1 LSLDVFRGLTIL
13 AMILVNHPG
22 SEEQGMTYAPL
33 LHSAWHGWTITD
45 LVFPF
50 FLMIVGMSLAY
61 SLRKWRRPGRATR
74 EIYAR
79 IFRRSGIIFF
89 LGVGKHLFNNIC
101 AHAFVD
107 PDLPIFGTLRYLGV
121 LQRIGLVYLCAA
133 LVVLN
138 FKVRTQVII
147 SIATLLGYWA
157 VLAWLPN
164 PHDHTGNLS
173 PEGNIV
179 RAVDLKIMGINHVS
193 TRATTEK
200 TDPLGIVSTPSSIV
214 LALAGYWAGLFI
226 QRRGVNWRTVLI
238 LVACGLGLAI
248 VGQAWHELLPIN
260 KKLWTSSYI
269 VLSSG
274 LALVGLAVCLAIFDI
289 GGYRRLARSFEIAG
303 VNAISVYLGSEL
315 LATVLGA
322 THVGGTT
329 TQQWVF
335 QHLFVDHIADPKIAS
350 LGYALMV
357 VAFWWLVLWTMSR
370 RGWAIRV

>member
-1 LSLDVFRGLTIL
+1 
-13 AMILVNHPG
+13 
-22 SEEQGMTYAPL
+22 

-61 SLRKWRRPGRATR
+61 SLRKWRQPGRATR

-214 LALAGYWAGLFI
+214 LALSGYWAGLFI

-289 GGYRRLARSFEIAG
+289 GGYRRLARPFEIAG

-335 QHLFVDHIADPKIAS
+335 QHLFVEHIADPKIAS